1 MSKEDKTIVKIAKAV
16 IWFVLTVVAGF
27 YFSYLFT
34 YFR

>member
-1 MSKEDKTIVKIAKAV
+1 MSKDDKTIVKIVKAV
-16 IWFVLTVVAGF
+16 VWFMLTVVAGF